1 MDYAIGGELMDRIV
15 EFGYLQE
22 EESRKVF
29 KQMVCALQYCHMK
42 GIVHRDLKP
51 ENILVDGKGNIKL
64 SDFGLSTKL
73 TLGQKLAHF
82 CGTVPYCAPEVFKGG
97 GYDGRATDIW
107 SLGVVLYFM
116 STGCL
121 PFKGTAFVGIK
132 EQILV
137 GKYSV
142 EFKLSP
148 ELWDLIAKLLT
159 INPGERPTID
169 DVVGFQWLKHGNE
182 GSPNPFR
189 ENDEDSY
196 PDPTVMA
203 IMGVMG
209 YKQGQILEALHEK
222 KFDQVMA
229 TYLILRQ
236 QSPWED
242 ITKDLQPK
250 QSAGTLNL
258 TGPPTTPKV
267 TIKRGSSVSILST
280 SSSLHTLTESP
291 ENDKKGRTRY
301 SRPPTLN
308 CPDKK
313 TAPIHRICP
322 QCVHEANFTNS
333 TSGDSE
339 STINTSD
346 EICTIVSCPQCVHEA
361 NFSNSTS
368 GDSESTVNTSDEIC
382 TTVSCPQCVHEANF
396 TNSTSGDSESTIN
409 TSDEICTTVSCPQCV
424 HEANFTNSTSGDSES
439 TINTSDEICTTVSC
453 PQCVHEANIPNSTS
467 GDSESTVNT
476 SDEICTTVSC
486 PQCVHEANFTNSTS
500 GDSESTINTS
510 DEICTT
516 VSCPQCVHEANFTNS
531 TSGDSESTVNS
542 SDEICT
548 TVSCPQCVHEANFT
562 NSTSGDSESTINTS
576 DEICTTVSCPQCVHE
591 ANFTNSTSGDSES
604 TVNSS
609 DEICT
614 TVSCPQ
620 CVHEANFTNSTSG
633 DSESTVNSSDEICTI
648 VSCPQCVHEA
658 NFTNSTS
665 GDSESTVN
673 SSDEICTTVSSALE
687 TYSSKLSWNVSE
699 AGPNKSKS
707 KASSQDVLSHHTTME
722 EVQCRDVN
730 IQGEI
735 IGSSLPQTSPQEDL
749 RGQPHS
755 MSTAGRRGE
764 RSSSSLLQTAPQEDL
779 RGQPLSVATAASKY
793 NMTSQ
798 DRSTPFSSKEAQDE
812 GPIVQ
817 EKDLS
822 PSSPETSQGHLS
834 GRRQTAPRAPF
845 RKRIWK
851 SLQSRI
857 IKGLRS
863 LCCCIPTEKRE
874 RLGCNKILPVTLED
888 HGGSQG
894 NSAVGGTVLPQS

>member
-1 MDYAIGGELMDRIV
+1 IGGELMDRIV

-424 HEANFTNSTSGDSES
+424 HEANFTNSTL
-439 TINTSDEICTTVSC
+439 
-453 PQCVHEANIPNSTS
+453 
-467 GDSESTVNT
+467 
-476 SDEICTTVSC
+476 
-486 PQCVHEANFTNSTS
+486 
-500 GDSESTINTS
+500 
-510 DEICTT
+510 
-516 VSCPQCVHEANFTNS
+516 
-531 TSGDSESTVNS
+531 
-542 SDEICT
+542 
-548 TVSCPQCVHEANFT
+548 
-562 NSTSGDSESTINTS
+562 
-576 DEICTTVSCPQCVHE
+576 
-591 ANFTNSTSGDSES
+591 
-604 TVNSS
+604 
-609 DEICT
+609 
-614 TVSCPQ
+614 
-620 CVHEANFTNSTSG
+620 
-633 DSESTVNSSDEICTI
+633 
-648 VSCPQCVHEA
+648 
-658 NFTNSTS
+658 
-665 GDSESTVN
+665 
-673 SSDEICTTVSSALE
+673 SSALE

-730 IQGEI
+730 VQGEI
-735 IGSSLPQTSPQEDL
+735 IGSSLPQTSPQEDLRGQPHSMSTAGQRDERSSSSLLQTAPQEDL

-779 RGQPLSVATAASKY
+779 RGQPLSVATAASKN

-812 GPIVQ
+812 GLIVQ

-845 RKRIWK
+845 RKRIWR

-894 NSAVGGTVLPQS
+894 NRKTGLRGPSTHSVIVIPATCRQVYHEPLEERAAPEAEEDPRGPAQFVCVQDEYC